1 MEREVI
7 LVAVDASK
15 EITDYALAWAL
26 RNVTRPT
33 DSLILLAVF
42 PSLRRSLASSNNVEY
57 GAHHDSRKSQFFSY
71 LLKKLGIDCS
81 KEKSSFDQVGLIN
94 GVDQGVFHRIHIVCE
109 HMLQQLCSA
118 NDLMQVHT
126 EVEVMADVQPGLIAS
141 KAKELEASWVILDRR
156 LKRESDYCLK
166 QVNCNI
172 VLIDHAIPRIL
183 KSVSPV
189 TGKNLRKGGQQ
200 SDQRATKMVCV
211 LPSSTTDS
219 NSATT
224 RSSLGIESPIF
235 DTDVSSS
242 LSISDKDQLHNTSK
256 PFLDLNSQY
265 FDKKVG
271 AQATSSKSFLNSKF
285 QQGYQTSDS
294 NTGKL
299 PHKLLANPLYEI
311 PNSFGG
317 HSINQC
323 AKEVNSNV
331 REQSS
336 LIPGRR
342 SADSPRLRRNVEGSH
357 LSKQPVIR
365 RESPAC
371 DKSKR
376 PALPTPPTIDRIS
389 SIRKAISLSIKQ
401 PPIPPPLCSICKHNA
416 PILGKTPRKFSFKEI
431 ERATDGFSSKN
442 FLAQGGYGPVYKGI
456 LPGGLVVAVKRHNR
470 LSAQGAPEFCSEVE
484 VLSCAQ
490 HRNLVML
497 VGYCIE
503 TEWLLIYEFA
513 CNGSLETRL
522 FGTEATELMCWHN
535 RMKVAIGAA
544 RGLRY
549 LHEDCRVGCIVHRDF
564 RPNNILLT
572 HDFEPMV
579 GDFGLARWQVD
590 GQSAEDSRVIGAFG
604 YLAPEYTQSGLITE
618 KADVYAFGVVL
629 LELLSGFEVTEFAR
643 NTGQQ
648 FVSEWASPLLESKK
662 ANEIIDPRLE
672 NNYIEK
678 EVACMMH
685 AASLCILPHPEH
697 RPTMSKVLKIL
708 EGDVLTDMVC
718 TSREHPSLCETQ
730 NINNR
735 HATNQRKMKQTID
748 YNSLSNLLHSMD
760 VMKLSPPRTGIHK
773 SVNIGGSSNQQELD
787 VSKEYQAYLHG
798 SLAKF
803 VQNMNGN

>member
-1 MEREVI
+1 M
-7 LVAVDASK
+7 
-15 EITDYALAWAL
+15 
-26 RNVTRPT
+26 
-33 DSLILLAVF
+33 
-42 PSLRRSLASSNNVEY
+42 
-57 GAHHDSRKSQFFSY
+57 
-71 LLKKLGIDCS
+71 
-81 KEKSSFDQVGLIN
+81 
-94 GVDQGVFHRIHIVCE
+94 
-109 HMLQQLCSA
+109 
-118 NDLMQVHT
+118 
-126 EVEVMADVQPGLIAS
+126 
-141 KAKELEASWVILDRR
+141 
-156 LKRESDYCLK
+156 
-166 QVNCNI
+166 NCNI

-242 LSISDKDQLHNTSK
+242 LSISDKDQLYNTSK

-317 HSINQC
+317 HSKNQFGETRHTFC
-323 AKEVNSNV
+323 YFLEEGTFFLNNFIELFKIFDTAKEVNSNV

-342 SADSPRLRRNVEGSH
+342 SADSPRLRRHVEGSH
-357 LSKQPVIR
+357 LSKQLVIR

-376 PALPTPPTIDRIS
+376 PASPASPTVDRIS

-401 PPIPPPLCSICKHNA
+401 PPIPPPLCSVCKHNA
-416 PILGKTPRKFSFKEI
+416 PIFGKTPRKFSFKEI
-431 ERATDGFSSKN
+431 EKATDGFSSKN

-456 LPGGLVVAVKRHNR
+456 LPDGQVVAVKRHNR
-470 LSAQGAPEFCSEVE
+470 LSTQGAPEFCSEVE

-490 HRNLVML
+490 NRNLVML

-522 FGTEATELMCWHN
+522 FG
-535 RMKVAIGAA
+535 K
-544 RGLRY
+544 
-549 LHEDCRVGCIVHRDF
+549 
-564 RPNNILLT
+564 
-572 HDFEPMV
+572 
-579 GDFGLARWQVD
+579 
-590 GQSAEDSRVIGAFG
+590 
-604 YLAPEYTQSGLITE
+604 
-618 KADVYAFGVVL
+618 
-629 LELLSGFEVTEFAR
+629 
-643 NTGQQ
+643 
-648 FVSEWASPLLESKK
+648 
-662 ANEIIDPRLE
+662 
-672 NNYIEK
+672 
-678 EVACMMH
+678 
-685 AASLCILPHPEH
+685 
-697 RPTMSKVLKIL
+697 LK
-708 EGDVLTDMVC
+708 
-718 TSREHPSLCETQ
+718 
-730 NINNR
+730 
-735 HATNQRKMKQTID
+735 
-748 YNSLSNLLHSMD
+748 
-760 VMKLSPPRTGIHK
+760 
-773 SVNIGGSSNQQELD
+773 
-787 VSKEYQAYLHG
+787 
-798 SLAKF
+798 
-803 VQNMNGN
+803 